1 MALVLFT
8 VIVLA
13 MLVAVAAMASMWI
26 NGLRARDASWFPT
39 PSVVTASYNS
49 KNLRIFVACFLV
61 ALAATI
67 TLMMYIHP

>member
-13 MLVAVAAMASMWI
+13 MLVAIAAMASMWI
-26 NGLRARDASWFPT
+26 NGLRARDASWLLT

-49 KNLRIFVACFLV
+49 KNLRIFVTCFLV
-61 ALAATI
+61 ALAAMI
-67 TLMMYIHP
+67 TLMVYIRP

>member
-1 MALVLFT
+1 MALVLLI

-13 MLVAVAAMASMWI
+13 TLVGVAAMASMWI
-26 NGLRARDASWFPT
+26 NGFRAGDASWLLT
-39 PSVVTASYNS
+39 PSVVTAGYNS

-61 ALAATI
+61 AFAATI

>member
-1 MALVLFT
+1 MALALLT

-13 MLVAVAAMASMWI
+13 MLVAIAAMASMWI
-26 NGLRARDASWFPT
+26 NGFRARDASCLPT

-61 ALAATI
+61 ALAAMI